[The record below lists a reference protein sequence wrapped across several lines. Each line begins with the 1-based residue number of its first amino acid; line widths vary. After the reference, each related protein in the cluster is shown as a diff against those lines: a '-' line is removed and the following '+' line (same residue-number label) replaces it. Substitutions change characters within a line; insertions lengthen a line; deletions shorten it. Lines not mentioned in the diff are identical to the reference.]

1 MNLKKCLQTALAFL
15 VVIAIA
21 DAIEHPDAFIEGW
34 NMVSFSLL
42 HLLK

>member
-1 MNLKKCLQTALAFL
+1 MKSKKYLQTALAFL

-21 DAIEHPDAFIEGW
+21 DAIEHPDAFMEGW

-42 HLLK
+42 HLFK